1 MADTI
6 LEQIL
11 AGGASD
17 PHSPR
22 APAAA
27 AAAAAL
33 AVGSLAERATEG
45 LRAGGS
51 GGGPSNG
58 AGGPSG
64 PPPSRYEVAR
74 SLASLLDRDLT
85 VQPQSRP
92 APAPGT
98 LTPGER
104 LACLAALRSLDG
116 GGAQQAG
123 VKRRAAPPPSP
134 FLPILLE
141 SSARRIQE
149 FHRARGSGSG
159 SGSGGGGG
167 GGGDEDGDEE
177 AYLADFFR
185 SLLPDAGIGTDGRGA
200 EELARS
206 VRDYLD
212 RRQREAEEGAVD
224 GGGGGPHPSS
234 PYAWPHGVGGNL
246 DATVRPSTDA
256 EARAVGSLLREFG
269 NGGSGGEDRF
279 LGLGLEPGGTGAGAP
294 GAGEGGQAGGGQR
307 RPLNLAPLRPHFV
320 RPPPPP
326 LTPFGGYDVPDLG
339 HGYGAV
345 QLQRQL
351 QQAEQR
357 GLGPA
362 LTEALQA
369 ELVWLI
375 PEYPSLR
382 LGLVPDPDDV
392 GGGEGLAGEAAEGT
406 GAGAAGGGQSS
417 AADEVLGILR
427 GAAFR
432 APLGVDAER
441 KVLLALGAD
450 ASGGQGNGKG
460 QGGGKGGAGAG
471 PASKGRKKGRRA
483 GGGAASA
490 ATDPRPAAAAKEER
504 ARARRLVKECG
515 LTPQNFP
522 ELVVKNPRI
531 AIECLLC
538 ILTPV
543 EAPDKVGF
551 DQSLRN
557 EYLSALVGM
566 DMSLQSME
574 VVNRLATAKSST
586 VGAGAKFLVHPEF
599 VHLFVSN
606 CLSGCEN
613 IQDRNAQ
620 NRLVRL
626 VCVFLQSLIRNK
638 IIKVE
643 DLDME
648 LQSFCISFSRIREA
662 AALFKLLKTMR

>member
-1 MADTI
+1 M
-6 LEQIL
+6 
-11 AGGASD
+11 
-17 PHSPR
+17 
-22 APAAA
+22 
-27 AAAAAL
+27 
-33 AVGSLAERATEG
+33 
-45 LRAGGS
+45 
-51 GGGPSNG
+51 
-58 AGGPSG
+58 
-64 PPPSRYEVAR
+64 
-74 SLASLLDRDLT
+74 
-85 VQPQSRP
+85 
-92 APAPGT
+92 
-98 LTPGER
+98 
-104 LACLAALRSLDG
+104 
-116 GGAQQAG
+116 
-123 VKRRAAPPPSP
+123 
-134 FLPILLE
+134 
-141 SSARRIQE
+141 
-149 FHRARGSGSG
+149 
-159 SGSGGGGG
+159 
-167 GGGDEDGDEE
+167 
-177 AYLADFFR
+177 
-185 SLLPDAGIGTDGRGA
+185 
-200 EELARS
+200 
-206 VRDYLD
+206 
-212 RRQREAEEGAVD
+212 
-224 GGGGGPHPSS
+224 
-234 PYAWPHGVGGNL
+234 
-246 DATVRPSTDA
+246 
-256 EARAVGSLLREFG
+256 
-269 NGGSGGEDRF
+269 
-279 LGLGLEPGGTGAGAP
+279 
-294 GAGEGGQAGGGQR
+294 
-307 RPLNLAPLRPHFV
+307 
-320 RPPPPP
+320 
-326 LTPFGGYDVPDLG
+326 
-339 HGYGAV
+339 
-345 QLQRQL
+345 
-351 QQAEQR
+351 
-357 GLGPA
+357 
-362 LTEALQA
+362 
-369 ELVWLI
+369 
-375 PEYPSLR
+375 
-382 LGLVPDPDDV
+382 
-392 GGGEGLAGEAAEGT
+392 
-406 GAGAAGGGQSS
+406 
-417 AADEVLGILR
+417 
-427 GAAFR
+427 
-432 APLGVDAER
+432 
-441 KVLLALGAD
+441 LALGAD

-471 PASKGRKKGRRA
+471 PTSKGRKKGRRA